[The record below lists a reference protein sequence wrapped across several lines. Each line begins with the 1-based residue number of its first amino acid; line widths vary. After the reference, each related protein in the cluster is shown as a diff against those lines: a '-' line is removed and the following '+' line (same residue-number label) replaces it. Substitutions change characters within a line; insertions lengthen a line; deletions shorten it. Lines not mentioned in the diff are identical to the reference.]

1 MAAFQKF
8 QFDNFI
14 IDEDNR
20 LQTLPLPEEEP
31 QAEPETVEA
40 ERIIPE
46 AEVILSLIHI

>member
-31 QAEPETVEA
+31 QAEPETVGENYSGGRSYYGNA
-40 ERIIPE
+40 G
-46 AEVILSLIHI
+46 